1 MTNRLKFSKM
11 QGLGND
17 FMVVDGTASDLALTA
32 DEIRFWA
39 DRHFGVGFDQLLL
52 VEKPHAAAT
61 EVDFRYRI
69 FNADGSEVQQCG
81 NGARCF
87 ARFVVDKGLTDKTE
101 IRVETASGV
110 IVLSLTDQGWVRVNM
125 GAPNFLPQALP
136 FDVPVESDQYELE
149 VAGERY
155 QIGAVSMGNP
165 HAVMRVTDLAT
176 APVAQLGQQIESH
189 PLFPERVNVGFA
201 EPVNRHQIKLRVYER
216 GAAETLACGT
226 GACAAMVVLRRLGEV
241 DDAVTVSL
249 PGGDLLI
256 EWDGNAT
263 SPVWMTG
270 PAVQVFDGEISRG
283 VPK

>member
-1 MTNRLKFSKM
+1 
-11 QGLGND
+11 
-17 FMVVDGTASDLALTA
+17 
-32 DEIRFWA
+32 
-39 DRHFGVGFDQLLL
+39 
-52 VEKPHAAAT
+52 
-61 EVDFRYRI
+61 
-69 FNADGSEVQQCG
+69 
-81 NGARCF
+81 
-87 ARFVVDKGLTDKTE
+87 
-101 IRVETASGV
+101 
-110 IVLSLTDQGWVRVNM
+110 
-125 GAPNFLPQALP
+125 
-136 FDVPVESDQYELE
+136 
-149 VAGERY
+149 
-155 QIGAVSMGNP
+155 
-165 HAVMRVTDLAT
+165 
-176 APVAQLGQQIESH
+176 
-189 PLFPERVNVGFA
+189 VNVGFA